1 MIIIIIPLQLVIY
14 SDWEIFSLT
23 NWSRVDNALM
33 SFDLQLSSADD
44 KVSTESSHFTA
55 GWRCTML
62 ANSDVWR
69 PDARL
74 LTPLTSRILQS
85 NAEPDHVSSL
95 ALHGGSHSKQNK
107 QIEANI
113 DNQCRT
119 KMSWPGQPNKDNKTD
134 GGQWTTRPRPDGS
147 RGEADIG
154 ENPGET
160 DCPHSSPLLQVRTLD
175 CLQGSSG
182 VRGVAIITKDGI
194 PLQTTLDNSTT
205 VQVTLRSRN

>member
-119 KMSWPGQPNKDNKTD
+119 KMSWPASQTKIIKLTEVSGPPDLGLMAAEVKQTLERIQVRLTVLTPLLCCRWEL
-134 GGQWTTRPRPDGS
+134 WTVCRAAPGW
-147 RGEADIG
+147 GEW
-154 ENPGET
+154 P
-160 DCPHSSPLLQVRTLD
+160 SSPRMGFL
-175 CLQGSSG
+175 
-182 VRGVAIITKDGI
+182 
-194 PLQTTLDNSTT
+194 
-205 VQVTLRSRN
+205 SRQH

>member
-119 KMSWPGQPNKDNKTD
+119 KMSWPASQTKIIKLTEVSGP
-134 GGQWTTRPRPDGS
+134 PDLGLMAAEVKQTLE
-147 RGEADIG
+147 RIQVRL
-154 ENPGET
+154 T
-160 DCPHSSPLLQVRTLD
+160 VLTPLLQVRTLD

>member
-1 MIIIIIPLQLVIY
+1 M
-14 SDWEIFSLT
+14 SD
-23 NWSRVDNALM
+23 
-33 SFDLQLSSADD
+33 Q
-44 KVSTESSHFTA
+44 
-55 GWRCTML
+55 
-62 ANSDVWR
+62 DVV
-69 PDARL
+69 
-74 LTPLTSRILQS
+74 TS
-85 NAEPDHVSSL
+85 
-95 ALHGGSHSKQNK
+95 
-107 QIEANI
+107 
-113 DNQCRT
+113 
-119 KMSWPGQPNKDNKTD
+119 QPNKDNKTD
-134 GGQWTTRPRPDGS
+134 GGQWTNRPRPDGS